1 MYVDPF
7 NRFSERQTAHTAFRL
22 PFGHH
27 VGRAALRPRHS
38 EGPRIFLRTL
48 EHDFTPAPALPEN
61 EVPNLVW
68 VRYNRDERAFRW
80 EDGADVVQRR

>member
-22 PFGHH
+22 PFSHH
-27 VGRAALRPRHS
+27 VGRAALRPRYS

-48 EHDFTPAPALPEN
+48 ENDFTPAPPLPEN
-61 EVPNLVW
+61 KVPSLLW

-80 EDGADVVQRR
+80 EEGAEVVQRR